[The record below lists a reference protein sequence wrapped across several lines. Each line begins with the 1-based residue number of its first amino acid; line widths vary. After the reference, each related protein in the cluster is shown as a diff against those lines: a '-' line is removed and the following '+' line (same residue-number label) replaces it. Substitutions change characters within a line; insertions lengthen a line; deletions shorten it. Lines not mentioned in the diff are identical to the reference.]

1 MSPGRTSSWILVGI
15 LFLTPV
21 LCLGAWLAGTMPP
34 GLASS
39 VVLAAGAI
47 SWGVGGG
54 LARIL
59 FAGGAAL
66 KRQREQQENAQR
78 EALAMEVLM
87 AQPLTPIK
95 PARATLRLGEYA
107 YGAVEG
113 GLQPI
118 NAAGAQTAGG
128 RGSKKIVF
136 RAGATPGGA
145 MPKATVMATGE
156 LVITDQRVIFTGDAK
171 SFAIPLD
178 QLMAVTKYA
187 DGFGFEDEK
196 FRYEVV
202 TAAAAERTAF
212 AQALYKITQR

>member
-1 MSPGRTSSWILVGI
+1 MSPGRSSSWILVGI

-21 LCLGAWLAGTMPP
+21 LCLGAWLAGAMPP

-39 VVLAAGAI
+39 VLLAAGAI
-47 SWGVGGG
+47 SWGVGGW
-54 LARIL
+54 LTRL
-59 FAGGAAL
+59 LVAGGAAL
-66 KRQREQQENAQR
+66 KRQQEQQESEQR

-95 PARATLRLGEYA
+95 PARASLRLGEYA
-107 YGAVEG
+107 YGAIEA

-118 NAAGAQTAGG
+118 NEAGTKTPGG

-136 RAGATPGGA
+136 RAGATPDGA
-145 MPKATVMATGE
+145 VPKATVLATGE
-156 LVITDQRVIFTGDAK
+156 LVITDQRVIFTADAK

-178 QLMAVTKYA
+178 QLMLVTKYT
-187 DGFGFEDEK
+187 DGFGFEDGK
-196 FRYEVV
+196 SSYELV
-202 TAAAAERTAF
+202 TAATAERTAF